1 MQDLDIARNELHSKG
16 LTLVVVKGGKI
27 IYETHSHRISGFM
40 EAIDKFERDVEY
52 SCVADRVVGK
62 AVALLCVY
70 ASIEGVYAEVL
81 SRQAQAVLENQKV
94 FYQFGEVVDTVLDS
108 RRTGTCPFER
118 VAASLSDPEQ
128 AYEAF
133 KKMQENLKKCK

>member
-16 LTLVVVKGGKI
+16 LTLVIVKDGKI
-27 IYETHSHRISGFM
+27 IYETHFHRISGFI
-40 EAIDKFERDVEY
+40 EAIDKFERDIEH

-70 ASIEGVYAEVL
+70 ASIKGVYAEVL
-81 SRQAQAVLENQKV
+81 SRQAQVVLENQKM
-94 FYQFGEVVDTVLDS
+94 FYQFGEIVDTVLDS
-108 RRTGTCPFER
+108 RRTGTCPFEG

-133 KKMQENLKKCK
+133 KNIQGNLKECK